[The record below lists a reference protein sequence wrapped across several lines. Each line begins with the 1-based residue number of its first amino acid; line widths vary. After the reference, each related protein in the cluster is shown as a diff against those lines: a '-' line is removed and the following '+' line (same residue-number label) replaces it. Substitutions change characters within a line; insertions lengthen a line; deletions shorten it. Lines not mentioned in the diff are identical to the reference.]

1 MPGYARRGN
10 PSFPCV
16 CRISYLVDDSM
27 KKARQSMTP
36 AGLMHKGALRAFPA
50 LRYAPGEIRP
60 VFPKRKDRAGK
71 GPAASRAKGPSPADR
86 YNCSPC
92 KRSRASVVSSSLPK
106 AVKRT

>member
-50 LRYAPGEIRP
+50 LRYAPGEIRTA
-60 VFPKRKDRAGK
+60 FSRGKAG
-71 GPAASRAKGPSPADR
+71 G
-86 YNCSPC
+86 
-92 KRSRASVVSSSLPK
+92 
-106 AVKRT
+106 

>member
-60 VFPKRKDRAGK
+60 VFPKRRKAGGGERAGCIDGK
-71 GPAASRAKGPSPADR
+71 GPFPGWD
-86 YNCSPC
+86 
-92 KRSRASVVSSSLPK
+92 LQ
-106 AVKRT
+106 T